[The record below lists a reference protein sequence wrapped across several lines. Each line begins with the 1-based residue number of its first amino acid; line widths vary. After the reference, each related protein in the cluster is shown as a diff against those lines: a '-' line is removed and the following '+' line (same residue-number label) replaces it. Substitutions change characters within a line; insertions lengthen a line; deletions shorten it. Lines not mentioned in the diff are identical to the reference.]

1 MAKVIEISSLSLGF
15 ERDKQLLTV
24 LEDLNLAVEKGEF
37 ISIVGPSGVGKST
50 LLRVLAGLTSAFTG
64 DVNVLIEKSKD
75 KRPFSMVF
83 QEARLLPWRKVL
95 HNIMLGLEGLPLD
108 KAHKEKRA
116 SDALQLVDLTDC
128 ADRWPHEL
136 SGGQRQRIGIAR
148 ALAVEPDLLLM
159 DEPFGALDA
168 ITRQGLQDELLR
180 IWRETGKSIL
190 FVTHDIDEAVYL
202 ADRVLLL
209 AGSPA
214 HVTTEYNIE
223 VPRPRQR
230 DGAELVKLIS
240 EIRTGL
246 SDSYSYGAGI

>member
-1 MAKVIEISSLSLGF
+1 MAKIIEISSLSIGF
-15 ERDKQLLTV
+15 ERDNDLLTV

-37 ISIVGPSGVGKST
+37 VAIVGPSGAGKST
-50 LLRVLAGLTSAFTG
+50 LLRVLAGLTFAFTG
-64 DVNVLIEKSKD
+64 DVNVLIEPSEA

-95 HNIMLGLEGLPLD
+95 DNIMLGLEGLPVD
-108 KAHKEKRA
+108 KVEKEQRA
-116 SDALQLVDLTDC
+116 RAALRLVDLGDH
-128 ADRWPHEL
+128 AERWPHEL

-168 ITRQGLQDELLR
+168 ITRQGMQDELLR

-209 AGSPA
+209 AGTPA
-214 HVTTEYNIE
+214 HVTMEYEIE
-223 VPRPRQR
+223 TPRPRQR
-230 DGAELVKLIS
+230 DGAEIVALTSK
-240 EIRTGL
+240 IRAGL
-246 SDSYSYGAGI
+246 SESYSYGGGI